1 MSPAPYRRRT
11 EVVLRRRLAVLL
23 AAAMMLAMAASQAWA
38 EQGEV
43 PGKAK
48 GTAWGQG
55 GGGGDTA
62 HPDDNGKHNA
72 NGGGTLNNPHNT
84 VC

>member
-1 MSPAPYRRRT
+1 M
-11 EVVLRRRLAVLL
+11 LRRRLAVLL

-55 GGGGDTA
+55 GGGDTA
-62 HPDDNGKHNA
+62 HPDDNGNHNR

-84 VC
+84 FC

>member
-1 MSPAPYRRRT
+1 M
-11 EVVLRRRLAVLL
+11 LRRRLAVLL

-38 EQGEV
+38 DQGEV

-62 HPDDNGKHNA
+62 HPDDNGNHNA
-72 NGGGTLNNPHNT
+72 NGGGRDHNPHIRP
-84 VC
+84 C

>member
-1 MSPAPYRRRT
+1 
-11 EVVLRRRLAVLL
+11 
-23 AAAMMLAMAASQAWA
+23 MAASQAWA
-38 EQGEV
+38 DQGEV

-62 HPDDNGKHNA
+62 HPDDNGNHNR

-84 VC
+84 FC